1 MNVTDRVTGSRGVQ
15 ATATIG
21 LLVAILPLTGLVSE
35 FYLGLL
41 ISAMVLALFATSFN
55 LLFGYTGLLSF
66 GHAAYFGAGA
76 YTLALVLDGRV
87 TFLPA
92 MFESFVPA
100 MILAVL
106 AAGVLALVLGFF
118 CVRRGEI
125 YFAILTLAFSMMVYE
140 VVFTWNDFTG
150 GSDGVTVLP
159 TPIELGP
166 LTVNL
171 QNTATFYYLTFVL
184 LVGSLALMWR
194 LVNSPY
200 GELLIAIRENPERA
214 TMIGVPVERYQL
226 SSFVIAG
233 LFAGLAGT
241 LFAVRT
247 FIVTPD
253 TLHWSMS
260 AEPVLMTLL
269 GGPSSFL
276 GPVVGA
282 LLFVGLEQVL
292 SNVTEHWQFGLGL
305 LLIPIVLFF
314 PDGITGLIRGDSR
327 GLEKLDLRSYLG
339 DASAGEGT
347 TTEGTTTEG
356 TTIEEDRQ

>member
-1 MNVTDRVTGSRGVQ
+1 MSVTDRFTGSRAVL
-15 ATATIG
+15 ATAAIG
-21 LLVAILPLTGLVSE
+21 FLVAILPLTGLVSE

-76 YTLALVLDGRV
+76 YTLALALDGRI
-87 TFLPA
+87 TFLPG

-100 MILAVL
+100 VILGVFV
-106 AAGVLALVLGFF
+106 AGVLALVLGFF
-118 CVRRGEI
+118 CVQRGDI

-140 VVFTWNDFTG
+140 TMFAWNDFTG
-150 GSDGVTVLP
+150 GSGGVTVLP

-166 LTVNL
+166 LTMNL
-171 QNTATFYYLTFVL
+171 QTTVTFYYITFVL
-184 LVGSLALMWR
+184 LVVSLAILWR

-214 TMIGVPVERYQL
+214 TMIGIPVERYQL

-247 FIVTPD
+247 FIVTPG
-253 TLHWSMS
+253 TLHWTMS

-269 GGPSSFL
+269 GGPGSFL
-276 GPVVGA
+276 GPIVGA
-282 LLFVGLEQVL
+282 LVFVGLEQVL

-314 PDGITGLIRGDSR
+314 PEGITGLIRGER
-327 GLEKLDLRSYLG
+327 GGLERLDPRSYLP
-339 DASAGEGT
+339 SSTPGE
-347 TTEGTTTEG
+347 E
-356 TTIEEDRQ
+356 TTIEEDHQ